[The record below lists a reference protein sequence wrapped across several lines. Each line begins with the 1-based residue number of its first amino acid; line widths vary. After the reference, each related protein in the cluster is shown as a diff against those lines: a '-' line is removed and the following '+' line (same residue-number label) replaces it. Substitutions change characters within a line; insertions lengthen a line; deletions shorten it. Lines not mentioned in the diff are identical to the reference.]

1 MLVWQLGMEQVDRV
15 LIIMAEEKASQART
29 FELCPLRRKALAEE
43 DVDMAEV
50 AKQEEEGVC
59 VAAE

>member
-1 MLVWQLGMEQVDRV
+1 MEQVDRV